1 MVYTITCNPSL
12 DYGVTVENFQMGHT
26 NRTVTEQMN
35 VGGKGI
41 NVSIVLKH
49 LGIPTKILGFT
60 AGFIGR
66 EIEKRIKEQEIE
78 AEWIRLPQGDSRIN
92 VKLLSKEGTEING
105 QGPAISKREVQE
117 LEEKLSVLTKE
128 DVLVLAGNVQK
139 SLGQTFYADIMK
151 KLKDRQIRTV
161 VDASGELLKAVLPY
175 HPFLIKPNQDELE
188 GLFQVKMSTK
198 EEMFAYA
205 KQLQEMGACNVL
217 ISLGGNGAL
226 LLTEHGEQMQLD
238 APKGEVRNAVGA
250 GDSMVAGFL
259 AGYME
264 HASYEEAFQMAVAAG
279 SASAFSEHLA
289 TRAEIEQ
296 ILPLLLDSYQIQ

>member
-60 AGFIGR
+60 AGFTGR

-78 AEWIRLPQGDSRIN
+78 AEWIWLDSRIN
-92 VKLLSKEGTEING
+92 VKLLSNEGTEING

-117 LEEKLSVLTKE
+117 LEEKLGVLTKE

-205 KQLQEMGACNVL
+205 KQLQKMGACSVL
-217 ISLGGNGAL
+217 ISLGAL

-238 APKGEVRNAVGA
+238 APKGKVRNAVGA

>member
-41 NVSIVLKH
+41 NGSIVLKH

-60 AGFIGR
+60 AGFTGR

-92 VKLLSKEGTEING
+92 VKLLSNEGTEING
-105 QGPAISKREVQE
+105 QGPGISKKEVQE
-117 LEEKLSVLTKE
+117 LEEKLGILTKE

-139 SLGQTFYADIMK
+139 SLGQTFYADMMK

-175 HPFLIKPNQDELE
+175 HPFLIKPNNHELGE
-188 GLFQVKMSTK
+188 IFHTIINDKDDVVT
-198 EEMFAYA
+198 YA
-205 KQLQEMGACNVL
+205 KRMQEKGARNVL
-217 ISLGGNGAL
+217 VSMAGDGAVL
-226 LLTEHGEQMQLD
+226 VTEDGQEFRAE
-238 APKGEVRNAVGA
+238 APKGKLVNSVGA
-250 GDSMVAGFL
+250 GDSMVAGFIY
-259 AGYME
+259 GYLNGG
-264 HASYEEAFQMAVAAG
+264 SYADAFRYGVCTG
-279 SASAFSEHLA
+279 SASAFSEELA
-289 TRAEIEQ
+289 TKKEVLA
-296 ILPLLLDSYQIQ
+296 LMDANKKLF